1 MLCDCIYSMQL
12 HLHIFMCVFKCI
24 VHVNDAHNL
33 ATLLATDYGHIFMM
47 YNNGIANPPYI

>member
-1 MLCDCIYSMQL
+1 MQL

-33 ATLLATDYGHIFMM
+33 ATLLAVDYGHIFMI
-47 YNNGIANPPYI
+47 YNNGNANPPYI